1 MRKLLIAALACLSM
15 LGVTQESRAAD
26 AEVVAKNLQFPE
38 GTIFVGDTLYFVDYS
53 TSDVLRLVGSPG
65 GTSGT
70 SVTPRV
76 ETVWH
81 QDGCGAN
88 GLVAV
93 PDGLWVACYD
103 SNTIV
108 RISTDGKLL
117 ETIAQDDTGQ
127 PFLYPN
133 DLAVDKKGG
142 VYFTGSGSEANL
154 GKVYYLTASH
164 RVEQVAADFHYSNGL
179 VVSLDGELLYVNET
193 RAGRI
198 LSFTIAP
205 DGTLSNRRQF
215 VKLSDIL
222 GDAGGKVYSPDGLR
236 VDKHGNLFV
245 GLYDGGGFAVIS
257 PDGKLIA
264 QVALPGQH
272 HANLA
277 ISPDGKFVYN
287 TGFYDTPINSYRGQ
301 LFRVRNPVAE

>member
-1 MRKLLIAALACLSM
+1 
-15 LGVTQESRAAD
+15 
-26 AEVVAKNLQFPE
+26 
-38 GTIFVGDTLYFVDYS
+38 
-53 TSDVLRLVGSPG
+53 
-65 GTSGT
+65 
-70 SVTPRV
+70 
-76 ETVWH
+76 
-81 QDGCGAN
+81 
-88 GLVAV
+88 
-93 PDGLWVACYD
+93 
-103 SNTIV
+103 
-108 RISTDGKLL
+108 
-117 ETIAQDDTGQ
+117 
-127 PFLYPN
+127 
-133 DLAVDKKGG
+133 
-142 VYFTGSGSEANL
+142 
-154 GKVYYLTASH
+154 
-164 RVEQVAADFHYSNGL
+164 L
-179 VVSLDGELLYVNET
+179 VVSLDGKLLYVNET

-257 PDGKLIA
+257 PDGKLVA

-287 TGFYDTPINSYRGQ
+287 TGFFDTAINSYRGQ
-301 LFRVRNPVAE
+301 LFRVPNPVAE

>member
-1 MRKLLIAALACLSM
+1 MRKGLIAALACLSM
-15 LGVTQESRAAD
+15 LGIMHASRAAD

-53 TSDVLRLVGSPG
+53 TSDVLRLVGGPG
-65 GTSGT
+65 EKPLET
-70 SVTPRV
+70 RV

-108 RISTDGKLL
+108 RISKEGKLL
-117 ETIAQDDTGQ
+117 ETIDKDDAGQ

-133 DLAVDKKGG
+133 DLAADAKGG
-142 VYFTGSGSEANL
+142 VYFSGSGSEANL

-179 VVSLDGELLYVNET
+179 VVSLDGKLLYVNET

-198 LSFTIAP
+198 LRFTIAP
-205 DGTLSNRRQF
+205 DGTLSNRQQF

-222 GDAGGKVYSPDGLR
+222 GDAAGEVYSPDGVR
-236 VDKHGNLFV
+236 IDKHGNLFV

-264 QVALPGQH
+264 QVPLPGQH

-277 ISPDGKFVYN
+277 ISPDGKFVYS
-287 TGFYDTPINSYRGQ
+287 TGFYDTSINSYRGQ

>member
-1 MRKLLIAALACLSM
+1 MRTLLIAALACLSM
-15 LGVTQESRAAD
+15 LGVAHESRAAD
-26 AEVVAKNLQFPE
+26 AEIVAKNLQFPE

-53 TSDVLRLVGSPG
+53 TSDVLRLVGS
-65 GTSGT
+65 TSAN
-70 SVTPRV
+70 PRV

-103 SNTIV
+103 TNTIV
-108 RISTDGKLL
+108 KISKDGKLL

-127 PFLYPN
+127 PFSVPN
-133 DLAVDKKGG
+133 DFAADKKGG
-142 VYFTGSGSEANL
+142 VYFSGSGSEANL

-179 VVSLDGELLYVNET
+179 VVSLDGKLLYVNET

-205 DGTLSNRRQF
+205 DGTLSDRRQF

-222 GDAGGKVYSPDGLR
+222 GEAGGKVYSPDGLR
-236 VDKHGNLFV
+236 IDKHGNLFV
-245 GLYDGGGFAVIS
+245 GLYDGGGFAIIS
-257 PDGKLIA
+257 PDGKLVA

-277 ISPDGKFVYN
+277 ISPDGKFVYS
-287 TGFYDTPINSYRGQ
+287 TGFFDTPINSYRGQ